1 MRGVFG
7 GYTAIKLGHLL
18 YLVIKM
24 HTNSTNKVFR
34 IKQAQSKVPLFFV
47 DVKVLGEKF
56 ALEKG
61 IGTGCVVSILKTQN
75 EP

>member
-1 MRGVFG
+1 
-7 GYTAIKLGHLL
+7 
-18 YLVIKM
+18 M
-24 HTNSTNKVFR
+24 HTNSINKVFR
-34 IKQAQSKVPLFFV
+34 IKQAQNKVPLFFV